1 MISDEEIKSLVSAVV
16 EASDPDKV
24 ILFGSYATGKAGGD
38 SDVDIFVV
46 KDSNLPRHKR
56 ARLIRQSIRGRFPFP
71 KDIVVYTP
79 SEVKEWAN
87 VSQSFTASV
96 MKTGKV
102 MYEKRR

>member
-1 MISDEEIKSLVSAVV
+1 MNWESSSLLTSLKK
-16 EASDPDKV
+16 ASDPEKV
-24 ILFGSYATGKAGGD
+24 ILFGSYAAGKAGSD

-71 KDIVVYTP
+71 KDIVVYMP